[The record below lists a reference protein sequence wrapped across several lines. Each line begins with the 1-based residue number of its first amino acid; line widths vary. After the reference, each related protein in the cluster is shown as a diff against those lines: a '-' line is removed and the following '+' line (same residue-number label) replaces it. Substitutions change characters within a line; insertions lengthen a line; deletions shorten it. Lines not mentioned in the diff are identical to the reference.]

1 MIETIFVTYL
11 PTLLTAFLAA
21 IVGFVN
27 KRLVNTTDDGMVKI
41 NKTISSEVSA
51 YTEELKHVREQMAA
65 MAQDNAELKNK
76 LNTVITELKKV
87 EVKDNGS
94 KQNN

>member
-11 PTLLTAFLAA
+11 PTLLTALLAA

-27 KRLVNTTDDGMVKI
+27 KRLVNTTDDRMVKI
-41 NKTISSEVSA
+41 DKTISSEVSA

-76 LNTVITELKKV
+76 LNIVITELKKV

-94 KQNN
+94 KQDN

>member
-11 PTLLTAFLAA
+11 PTLLTALLAA
-21 IVGFVN
+21 IVGLIN
-27 KRLVNTTDDGMVKI
+27 KRLVNTTDNRMVKI
-41 NKTISSEVSA
+41 DKTISSEVSA

-76 LNTVITELKKV
+76 LNVVITELKKV
-87 EVKDNGS
+87 EVKDNDS

>member
-11 PTLLTAFLAA
+11 PTLLTALLAA

-27 KRLVNTTDDGMVKI
+27 KRLVNTTDDRMVKI
-41 NKTISSEVSA
+41 DKTISSEVSA

-76 LNTVITELKKV
+76 LNIVITELKKV
-87 EVKDNGS
+87 EVKDNDS

>member
-11 PTLLTAFLAA
+11 PTLLTALLAA

-27 KRLVNTTDDGMVKI
+27 KRLVNTTEDRMVKI
-41 NKTISSEVSA
+41 DKTISSEVSA

-76 LNTVITELKKV
+76 LNIVITELKKV

>member
-1 MIETIFVTYL
+1 MIETIIIPYL

-21 IVGFVN
+21 IVGFIN
-27 KRLVNTTDDGMVKI
+27 KKLVNTTDNGMVKI

-51 YTEELKHVREQMAA
+51 YTEELQHVREQMAA

-87 EVKDNGS
+87 EVKNNDS

>member
-1 MIETIFVTYL
+1 MIETIIIPYL
-11 PTLLTAFLAA
+11 PTLLTALLAA

-27 KRLVNTTDDGMVKI
+27 KRLVNTTDDGMTKI
-41 NKTISSEVSA
+41 DKSIRSEVSA

-87 EVKDNGS
+87 EVKNNDG

>member
-1 MIETIFVTYL
+1 MIGTIIIPYL

-21 IVGFVN
+21 IVGLIN
-27 KRLVNTTDDGMVKI
+27 KRLVNTTDDRMTKI
-41 NKTISSEVSA
+41 DKSIRSEVSA

-87 EVKDNGS
+87 EVKNNDG
-94 KQNN
+94 KQSN

>member
-11 PTLLTAFLAA
+11 PTLLTALLAA

-27 KRLVNTTDDGMVKI
+27 KKLVKTTDSGMVNIDKSI
-41 NKTISSEVSA
+41 RSEVSA

-87 EVKDNGS
+87 EVKENGS

>member
-11 PTLLTAFLAA
+11 PTLLTALLAA
-21 IVGFVN
+21 IVGFIN
-27 KRLVNTTDDGMVKI
+27 KKLVNTTDNGMVKI

-76 LNTVITELKKV
+76 LNIVITELKKV
-87 EVKDNGS
+87 EVKDNDS
-94 KQNN
+94 KQSN

>member
-1 MIETIFVTYL
+1 MIETIIIPYL

-27 KRLVNTTDDGMVKI
+27 KRLVSTTDDRMAKI
-41 NKTISSEVSA
+41 DKSIRSEVSA
-51 YTEELKHVREQMAA
+51 YTKELQHVREQMAA

-87 EVKDNGS
+87 EVKNNDS

>member
-1 MIETIFVTYL
+1 MIETIIIPYL
-11 PTLLTAFLAA
+11 PTLLTALLAA
-21 IVGFVN
+21 IVGFIN
-27 KRLVNTTDDGMVKI
+27 KRLVSVTDDRMVKI
-41 NKTISSEVSA
+41 DKSIHSEVSA
-51 YTEELKHVREQMAA
+51 YTKELQHVREQMAA

-87 EVKDNGS
+87 EVKNNDG

>member
-11 PTLLTAFLAA
+11 PTLLTALLAA

-27 KRLVNTTDDGMVKI
+27 KRLVNTTDDRMIKI
-41 NKTISSEVSA
+41 DKTINSEVSA
-51 YTEELKHVREQMAA
+51 YTEELKHFREQMAA

-76 LNTVITELKKV
+76 LNIVITELKKV

>member
-1 MIETIFVTYL
+1 MIETIIIPYL

-27 KRLVNTTDDGMVKI
+27 KRLVNITDDRMVKI
-41 NKTISSEVSA
+41 DKSIRSEVSA

-76 LNTVITELKKV
+76 LNIVITELKKV

-94 KQNN
+94 KQDN

>member
-1 MIETIFVTYL
+1 MIGTIIVTYL
-11 PTLLTAFLAA
+11 PTLLTAFLAT
-21 IVGFVN
+21 IVGFIN
-27 KRLVNTTDDGMVKI
+27 KKLVNTTDDGMVKI

-51 YTEELKHVREQMAA
+51 YTKELQQVREQMAA

-87 EVKDNGS
+87 EVKNNDG

>member
-1 MIETIFVTYL
+1 MIEAIIIPYL

-27 KRLVNTTDDGMVKI
+27 KRLVSTTDDRMIKI
-41 NKTISSEVSA
+41 DKTISSEVSA

-87 EVKDNGS
+87 EVKNNDG
-94 KQNN
+94 KQSN

>member
-11 PTLLTAFLAA
+11 PTLLTALLAA

-27 KRLVNTTDDGMVKI
+27 KRLVNTTDDRMVKI
-41 NKTISSEVSA
+41 DKTINSEVSA

-76 LNTVITELKKV
+76 LNIVITELKKV

>member
-11 PTLLTAFLAA
+11 PTLLTALLAA

-27 KRLVNTTDDGMVKI
+27 KRLVNTTDDRMVKI
-41 NKTISSEVSA
+41 DKTISSEVSA

-76 LNTVITELKKV
+76 LNIVITELKKV

>member
-11 PTLLTAFLAA
+11 PTLLTALLAA

-27 KRLVNTTDDGMVKI
+27 KRLVNTTDDRMVKI
-41 NKTISSEVSA
+41 DKTISSEVSA

>member
-1 MIETIFVTYL
+1 MIGTIIIPYL

-21 IVGFVN
+21 IVGLIN
-27 KRLVNTTDDGMVKI
+27 KRLVSVTDDRMVKI
-41 NKTISSEVSA
+41 DQSIRSEVST
-51 YTEELKHVREQMAA
+51 YTKELQHVREQMAA

-87 EVKDNGS
+87 EVKNNDG
-94 KQNN
+94 KQSN

>member
-1 MIETIFVTYL
+1 MIGTIFVTYL
-11 PTLLTAFLAA
+11 PTLLTALLAA

-27 KRLVNTTDDGMVKI
+27 KRLVNITDDRMVKI
-41 NKTISSEVSA
+41 DKSIRSEVSA

-76 LNTVITELKKV
+76 LNIVITELKKV

>member
-11 PTLLTAFLAA
+11 PTLLTALLAT
-21 IVGFVN
+21 IVGFIN
-27 KRLVNTTDDGMVKI
+27 KRLVNTTDDRMTKI
-41 NKTISSEVSA
+41 DKTIRSEVSA
-51 YTEELKHVREQMAA
+51 YTKELQQVREQMAA

-94 KQNN
+94 KQGN

>member
-11 PTLLTAFLAA
+11 PTLLTALLAA

-27 KRLVNTTDDGMVKI
+27 KRLVNTTDDRMIKI
-41 NKTISSEVSA
+41 DKTISSEVSA

>member
-1 MIETIFVTYL
+1 MMGTIIVTYL

-21 IVGFVN
+21 IVGFIN
-27 KRLVNTTDDGMVKI
+27 KKLVNTTDNGMVKI

-51 YTEELKHVREQMAA
+51 YTEELKQVREQMAA

-76 LNTVITELKKV
+76 LNIVITELKKV
-87 EVKDNGS
+87 EVKDNDS
-94 KQNN
+94 KQSN

>member
-1 MIETIFVTYL
+1 MIGTIIIPYL

-27 KRLVNTTDDGMVKI
+27 KRLVTVTDDRMVKI
-41 NKTISSEVSA
+41 DKSIRSEVSA

-76 LNTVITELKKV
+76 LNIVITELKKV

>member
-11 PTLLTAFLAA
+11 PTLLTALLAA

-27 KRLVNTTDDGMVKI
+27 KRLVNTTDDRMVKI
-41 NKTISSEVSA
+41 DKTISSEVSA
-51 YTEELKHVREQMAA
+51 YTTELKHVREQMAA

>member
-1 MIETIFVTYL
+1 MIGTIIIPYL

-21 IVGFVN
+21 IVGLIN
-27 KRLVNTTDDGMVKI
+27 KRLVNTTDDRMTKI
-41 NKTISSEVSA
+41 DKSIRSEVSA

-76 LNTVITELKKV
+76 LNIVITELKKV
-87 EVKDNGS
+87 EVKDNDS

>member
-27 KRLVNTTDDGMVKI
+27 KRLVNTTDDRMVKI
-41 NKTISSEVSA
+41 DKTISSEVSA

-87 EVKDNGS
+87 EVKNNDS

>member
-11 PTLLTAFLAA
+11 PTLLTALLAA
-21 IVGFVN
+21 IVGFIN
-27 KRLVNTTDDGMVKI
+27 KRLVNTTDDRMTKI
-41 NKTISSEVSA
+41 DKTIRSEVSA
-51 YTEELKHVREQMAA
+51 YTQELQHVREQMAA

-87 EVKDNGS
+87 EVKDNDG

>member
-1 MIETIFVTYL
+1 MIEAIIIPYL
-11 PTLLTAFLAA
+11 PTILTAFLAA

-27 KRLVNTTDDGMVKI
+27 KRLVNTTDDRMVKI
-41 NKTISSEVSA
+41 DKTISSEVSA

-76 LNTVITELKKV
+76 LNIVITELKKV